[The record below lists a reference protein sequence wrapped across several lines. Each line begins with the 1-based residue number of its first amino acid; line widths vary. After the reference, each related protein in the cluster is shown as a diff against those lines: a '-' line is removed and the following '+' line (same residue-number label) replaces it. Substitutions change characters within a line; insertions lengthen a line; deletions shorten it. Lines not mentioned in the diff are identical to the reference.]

1 MSKKCKVPG
10 WNKLIIGTRKRKTWP
25 NFVLNEQRL
34 EGVIS
39 DLCKKDNN
47 AGVKIHQAIL
57 NVISRS
63 ERRLAKTNDT
73 NEVRAYRLHGEN
85 LVRGLSYFMSYE
97 DPKKI
102 FPTRCV
108 KKGTELKRN
117 ETPRSS

>member
-1 MSKKCKVPG
+1 MNKKCKVPG

-39 DLCKKDNN
+39 NLCKKDNN

-63 ERRLAKTNDT
+63 EKRLTKTNDT
-73 NEVRAYRLHGEN
+73 NEVRAYRLYGEN
-85 LVRGLSYFMSYE
+85 IVRGLSYLMTFE

-102 FPTRCV
+102 LPMKCLKTGANL
-108 KKGTELKRN
+108 KKN
-117 ETPRSS
+117 ETK